1 MRRRPTNA
9 LRRLRQILRRRR
21 GQRLR
26 VTATRGGGSV
36 GGWVRDSWSVLKQ
49 TVFAWSNHEAAR
61 LSAALSFYGLLSL
74 APLIILVVAIAS
86 LAFGHTGA
94 QEAIV
99 RQFAAMLGVDGA
111 KAIAAV
117 IEHSKNRTGVVA
129 TVLGLLTLLIG
140 ASGVF
145 SELQTALNRI
155 WEVPPTTRPLV
166 HDLVRT
172 RLFSFGL
179 ALGVGFLMLVS
190 LIVSAGLAALGTY
203 FGELLPVPAALLE
216 AMNFLLSFAGISL
229 LFALIF
235 KYVPDV
241 NIGWGEVWEGAIA
254 TALLF
259 TVGKWLIGLYLGTAA
274 VGSAY
279 GAAGSLIVVIVWVY
293 YSSLIFLFGAEFTHT
308 RAQHRAAR
316 AVAAKV
322 AAATRRE

>member
-1 MRRRPTNA
+1 
-9 LRRLRQILRRRR
+9 
-21 GQRLR
+21 
-26 VTATRGGGSV
+26 
-36 GGWVRDSWSVLKQ
+36 VRDSWSLLKQ
-49 TVFAWSNHEAAR
+49 TAFAWSGHEAAR

-74 APLIILVVAIAS
+74 APLIILVVAIAA
-86 LAFGHTGA
+86 LVFGHTGA

-99 RQFAAMLGVDGA
+99 RQFAAILGVDGA

-117 IEHSKNRTGVVA
+117 IEHGKNRAGVVA
-129 TVLGLLTLLIG
+129 TVLGLLTLLVG

-155 WEVPPTTRPLV
+155 WEVPPAARPLV
-166 HDLVRT
+166 HDLIRT

-216 AMNFLLSFAGISL
+216 AINFLVSFAGVSL

-241 NIGWGEVWEGAIA
+241 NIAWYEVWQGAIA

-259 TVGKWLIGLYLGTAA
+259 TIGKWLIGLYLGTAA

-308 RAQHRAAR
+308 RAVRRASRRAAR
-316 AVAAKV
+316 A
-322 AAATRRE
+322 AAAHAATTRRE